1 MVQHGA
7 GKTEHAALL
16 CAYRS
21 TDRVVS
27 VSVCETCTME
37 EKIYICCARFPQT
50 GEQKTMVLEG
60 GAVKNVCPYLTR
72 EGICSIYSTR
82 PNNCRKFFC
91 DRFLLE
97 EGTEGFN
104 SDTPYNLIKALH
116 DNE

>member
-7 GKTEHAALL
+7 GKTERAALRR
-16 CAYRS
+16 AYRS
-21 TDRVVS
+21 TDKAVS

-50 GEQKTMVLEG
+50 GEQKTMVLES
-60 GAVKNVCPYLTR
+60 GAVKKVCPYLTR
-72 EGICSIYSTR
+72 EGTCSIYSTR
-82 PNNCRKFFC
+82 PDNCQKFFC